1 VYFCKKKNNNMEAI
15 TLFAETPI
23 QSKALKA
30 LAEALN
36 VKWAVKQLSKKEMLV
51 QLEGQ
56 LSPKQLAWWTDL
68 KETIRDVESGKA
80 EKTTWED
87 FLKELDDENLLTPTV
102 QA

>member
-1 VYFCKKKNNNMEAI
+1 MEAI

-23 QSKALKA
+23 QIKALKA

-51 QLEGQ
+51 QLEEQ
-56 LSPKQLAWWTDL
+56 LSPKQLAWWTEL
-68 KETIRDVESGKA
+68 KETIRDVENGTA

-87 FLKELDDENLLTPTV
+87 FLKELDDENFLTPTV